1 MEEQPN
7 SNMKP
12 ADGEPPKSG
21 EKPPVPPSVG
31 GDSVVVYGDVGMG
44 AGLGHA
50 NITIKQ
56 AAGRDIWNI
65 GSGSDESEDFSRF
78 AEKMK
83 ELRDLII
90 SARNAGE
97 LNPTLADEALDNL
110 EQVAELVAEAE
121 APPRRPLLS
130 KLGYVGDILD
140 TAADMVEDS
149 TVITRAIPVAA
160 LLVKIATRI
169 F

>member
-1 MEEQPN
+1 MKDEQN

-12 ADGEPPKSG
+12 TKDEPPES
-21 EKPPVPPSVG
+21 EEVPAVPPRVG
-31 GDSVVVYGDVGMG
+31 GDSVVVHGDVGMG

-50 NITIKQ
+50 HITIKQ

-65 GSGSDESEDFSRF
+65 GSESDESEDFSRF

-90 SARNAGE
+90 SARDAGE
-97 LNPTLADEALDNL
+97 LNPGLAGEALENL
-110 EQVAELVAEAE
+110 EQVADLVAEAE
-121 APPRRPLLS
+121 TPPRRPLLS
-130 KLGYVGDILD
+130 KLGYIGDILD